1 MKERLF
7 AYWSAIRTKISIWR
21 LFVVAFFF
29 IMVFVDNNSL
39 IQRYEY
45 NKKIKELQ
53 KEIKHYN
60 QIIEEGR
67 LQLEELRSNDD
78 NLEKFAREKF
88 LMKKPYEDIFLIE

>member
-1 MKERLF
+1 M
-7 AYWSAIRTKISIWR
+7 
-21 LFVVAFFF
+21 AFIF
-29 IMVFVDNNSL
+29 IMVFIDNNSL

-88 LMKKPYEDIFLIE
+88 LMKKPNEDIFLIE

>member
-7 AYWSAIRTKISIWR
+7 AYWSAIRTKVSIWR
-21 LFVVAFFF
+21 LFVVVFIF
-29 IMVFVDNNSL
+29 IMVFIDNNSL

-78 NLEKFAREKF
+78 LLKKFAREKF
-88 LMKKPYEDIFLIE
+88 LMKKPNEDIFLIE

>member
-1 MKERLF
+1 MKERLY
-7 AYWSAIRTKISIWR
+7 AYWSAIRTKVSLWR
-21 LFVVAFFF
+21 LFVVAFIFV
-29 IMVFVDNNSL
+29 MVFVDNNSL
-39 IQRYEY
+39 VQRYEY

-67 LQLEELRSNDD
+67 FQLEELRSNDD

-88 LMKKPYEDIFLIE
+88 LMKKPDEDIFLIE

>member
-7 AYWSAIRTKISIWR
+7 AYWSAIRTKVSNWR
-21 LFVVAFFF
+21 LFVVAFIF
-29 IMVFVDNNSL
+29 IMVFIDNNSL

-78 NLEKFAREKF
+78 NLEKFAREKV
-88 LMKKPYEDIFLIE
+88 LMK

>member
-7 AYWSAIRTKISIWR
+7 AYWSAIRTKVSIWR
-21 LFVVAFFF
+21 LFVVAFIF

-88 LMKKPYEDIFLIE
+88 LMKKPNEDIFLIE

>member
-1 MKERLF
+1 M
-7 AYWSAIRTKISIWR
+7 
-21 LFVVAFFF
+21 VAFIF
-29 IMVFVDNNSL
+29 IMVFIDNNSL

-88 LMKKPYEDIFLIE
+88 LMKKPNEDIFLIE

>member
-1 MKERLF
+1 M
-7 AYWSAIRTKISIWR
+7 
-21 LFVVAFFF
+21 
-29 IMVFVDNNSL
+29 

-88 LMKKPYEDIFLIE
+88 LMKKPNEDIFLIE

>member
-21 LFVVAFFF
+21 LFVVAFIF

-88 LMKKPYEDIFLIE
+88 LMKKPNEDIFLIE

>member
-7 AYWSAIRTKISIWR
+7 AYWSAIRTKVSIWR
-21 LFVVAFFF
+21 LFVVVFIF
-29 IMVFVDNNSL
+29 IMVFIDNNSL

-88 LMKKPYEDIFLIE
+88 LMKKPNEDIFLIE

>member
-7 AYWSAIRTKISIWR
+7 AYWSAIRTKVSICR
-21 LFVVAFFF
+21 LFVVAFIF
-29 IMVFVDNNSL
+29 IMVFIDNNSL

-88 LMKKPYEDIFLIE
+88 LMKKPNEDIFLIE

>member
-1 MKERLF
+1 MKERLY
-7 AYWSAIRTKISIWR
+7 AYWSAIRTKVSLWR
-21 LFVVAFFF
+21 LFVVAFIFV
-29 IMVFVDNNSL
+29 MVFVDNNSL
-39 IQRYEY
+39 VQRYEY

-67 LQLEELRSNDD
+67 FQLEGLRSNDD

-88 LMKKPYEDIFLIE
+88 LMKKPDEDIFLIE

>member
-7 AYWSAIRTKISIWR
+7 AYWSAIRTKVSIWR
-21 LFVVAFFF
+21 LFVVAFIF
-29 IMVFVDNNSL
+29 IMVFIDNNSL

-88 LMKKPYEDIFLIE
+88 LMKKPNEDIFLIE

>member
-21 LFVVAFFF
+21 LFVVAFIF

-88 LMKKPYEDIFLIE
+88 LMKKPNEDIFPY

>member
-7 AYWSAIRTKISIWR
+7 TYWSAFRTKVSIWR
-21 LFVVAFFF
+21 LFVVAFIF
-29 IMVFVDNNSL
+29 IMVFIDNNSF
-39 IQRYEY
+39 IRRYEY

-60 QIIEEGR
+60 QIIEDGR
-67 LQLEELRSNDD
+67 FQLEELRSNNN

-88 LMKKPYEDIFLIE
+88 LMKKPNEDIFLIE

>member
-7 AYWSAIRTKISIWR
+7 TYWSAFRIR
-21 LFVVAFFF
+21 
-29 IMVFVDNNSL
+29 
-39 IQRYEY
+39 RYEY

-60 QIIEEGR
+60 QIIEDGR
-67 LQLEELRSNDD
+67 FQLEELRSNNN

-88 LMKKPYEDIFLIE
+88 LMKKPNEDIFLIE

>member
-1 MKERLF
+1 MKERF
-7 AYWSAIRTKISIWR
+7 YAYWSTIRTKVSIWR
-21 LFVVAFFF
+21 LFVVAFIF
-29 IMVFVDNNSL
+29 IMVFIDNNSL

-88 LMKKPYEDIFLIE
+88 LMKKPNEDIFLIE

>member
-1 MKERLF
+1 MKDRLF
-7 AYWSAIRTKISIWR
+7 PYCPAIRTKVSIWR
-21 LFVVAFFF
+21 LFVVAFIF
-29 IMVFVDNNSL
+29 IMVFIDNNSL

-88 LMKKPYEDIFLIE
+88 LMKKPNEDIFLIE